1 MLRPFELFHGL
12 LKDEAF
18 APELAKLAKDP
29 PAGASAIR
37 AQASDLVSN

>member
-1 MLRPFELFHGL
+1 MPDI

-29 PAGASAIR
+29 PAGG
-37 AQASDLVSN
+37 LLPTEP